1 MTFADKIELLLRD
14 LGTLS
19 TALNLRRRYPE
30 ATQVQRAIDC
40 LGTVSIDGS
49 FQDSEWPRQYT
60 PEVDEEVS
68 P

>member
-14 LGTLS
+14 LGTLN
-19 TALNLRRRYPE
+19 TALNMLRRYPE
-30 ATQVQRAIDC
+30 ATQVQRAIEGLSC
-40 LGTVSIDGS
+40 VSIDGS

-60 PEVDEEVS
+60 PEVDQEIS